1 MQPHEQRV
9 VDEKTELDA
18 RLERLRHFMTTGVF
32 RSLDNLE
39 RDLMWRQAAYMSAY
53 SQTLGERIATFVKD

>member
-9 VDEKTELDA
+9 LDEKRELDD

-53 SQTLGERIATFVKD
+53 SQTLGERIEKFVKD

>member
-9 VDEKTELDA
+9 IDEKAELDA
-18 RLERLRHFMTTGVF
+18 RLDRLRHFMTTGVF